1 MDNNVDKLNKDLDKK
16 REKFRILVPVGK
28 KEIYVKEPTGKILWF
43 KGKGGEVIDTSL
55 IRIAPGRGFYRNI
68 EPHTMDFKEQKI
80 QAEGTNRD
88 IYVDVSITW
97 RIAGGLNPESDD
109 AQLFYEKEAPDRVI
123 NSRNSETRR
132 KFWSKYHPILT
143 YYSNEE
149 AIKNEYNSV
158 VDGRDH
164 KSGILETIVN
174 ETLRKYLTNLPYKI
188 IENVNNPLRL
198 KDVMA
203 ELGIDPEANKKQYNY
218 FVGKFN
224 SETKKYEGGVGDRI
238 KEEIAEKFWE
248 LGLQIDTFAYKGFH
262 GDKEFEAKQEEI
274 ANLDLQQQIIEKENR
289 NKILSAKGNQE
300 AEKINIAT
308 EALRVKTIGE
318 ANNAVAREAAQ
329 IEVEKVQGR
338 ADAVRNLGDAQAT
351 SAAGVTTELKQ
362 NNFNIAEPILGVA
375 TGIGTSLVGGTTSVA
390 DRVIVDDIKKHV
402 ASKSGKV
409 TSYKEVEDE
418 DVDIFEEKKDE
429 DVNTTTV
436 EPTSQVETV
445 EFFTDNE
452 DEQPTVTTVEANAA
466 EVSVNPVSTSLA
478 PVNDKEYNYTFVG
491 DADITE
497 INDEQETNDDEKV
510 NDDDTP
516 KVKKI

>member
-1 MDNNVDKLNKDLDKK
+1 MNGNNISELNKDIDKK
-16 REKFRILVPVGK
+16 REKFRIIVPVGK
-28 KEIYVKEPTGKILWF
+28 KEIYVKEPTGKIFFF
-43 KGKGGEVIDTSL
+43 KRKGGEVIDTCL
-55 IRIAPGRGFYRNI
+55 IKFAPGRGFYRNI

-88 IYVDVSITW
+88 IFVDVSITW
-97 RIAGGLNPESDD
+97 RIAGGLNPESED
-109 AQLFYEKEAPDRVI
+109 AQLFYEKDAPDRVI
-123 NSRNSETRR
+123 NSRNSEVRR

-143 YYSNEE
+143 YYANEE
-149 AIKNEYNSV
+149 AIINEYNSIS
-158 VDGRDH
+158 GGKDH

-198 KDVMA
+198 KDVMD
-203 ELGIDPEANKKQYNY
+203 ELGIDPETNKKQYNY

-224 SETKKYEGGVGDRI
+224 SETGKYEGGVGDRI
-238 KEEIAEKFWE
+238 KDEIVEKFWE
-248 LGLQIDTFAYKGFH
+248 LGLQVDTFAYKGFH
-262 GDKEFEAKQEEI
+262 VDKEFEAKQEEI

-289 NKILSAKGNQE
+289 NKILQAEGNQQ
-300 AEKINIAT
+300 AEKINIET
-308 EALRVKTIGE
+308 EAIRVKTIGE

-329 IEVEKVQGR
+329 IEVEKVQGK
-338 ADAVRNLGDAQAT
+338 ADAVKNLTDAQAT
-351 SAAGVTTELKQ
+351 SASGVSTELKQ

-375 TGIGTSLVGGTTSVA
+375 AGIGSSLVGGTTPVA

-429 DVNTTTV
+429 DVVTPEVST
-436 EPTSQVETV
+436 PVETA
-445 EFFTDNE
+445 EFFTDME
-452 DEQPTVTTVEANAA
+452 DEQQTVATETTD
-466 EVSVNPVSTSLA
+466 T
-478 PVNDKEYNYTFVG
+478 DKEHANTTPTEEFSYVFDG
-491 DADITE
+491 ASSITE
-497 INDEQETNDDEKV
+497 INDEQETNDDEKA